1 MNIVFVQIL
10 FMLKRID
17 FLSTLTNIYTVFYN
31 YNFNLTHPKN
41 RTKKMRHS
49 CQFELSKISKKILS
63 CSISFPC
70 SPKSTSQF
78 PSSKVMHFMVKF
90 D

>member
-31 YNFNLTHPKN
+31 YNFNLKHSKT
-41 RTKKMRHS
+41 RT
-49 CQFELSKISKKILS
+49 
-63 CSISFPC
+63 
-70 SPKSTSQF
+70 
-78 PSSKVMHFMVKF
+78 
-90 D
+90 

>member
-31 YNFNLTHPKN
+31 YNFTSNTRKIGL
-41 RTKKMRHS
+41 KMRHS
-49 CQFELSKISKKILS
+49 CQFELSKISKKNPFMFNF
-63 CSISFPC
+63 ISLF
-70 SPKSTSQF
+70 S
-78 PSSKVMHFMVKF
+78 
-90 D
+90 